1 MPIHHL
7 RRILPPHW
15 RRRLHFLTR
24 RIPPHWL
31 YLWND
36 RRLDWFTGVAPD
48 MRDRACLVTYDL
60 QPGCFLEAYWV
71 DRVGASGTRDLGPA
85 VFLVVHGSEILKFD
99 CYGTPVGHYHAATPY
114 PHGIR
119 RGLAGRIWLPEAT
132 IEEQI
137 DRAIF
142 ELCRN
147 ANYHLR
153 THPRRKVRDTVLD
166 EQRLA
171 AVCAEMRVKMLGDVE
186 RLLAPS
192 VRQVG

>member
-71 DRVGASGTRDLGPA
+71 DRVGASGT
-85 VFLVVHGSEILKFD
+85 
-99 CYGTPVGHYHAATPY
+99 
-114 PHGIR
+114 
-119 RGLAGRIWLPEAT
+119 
-132 IEEQI
+132 
-137 DRAIF
+137 
-142 ELCRN
+142 
-147 ANYHLR
+147 
-153 THPRRKVRDTVLD
+153 
-166 EQRLA
+166 
-171 AVCAEMRVKMLGDVE
+171 
-186 RLLAPS
+186 
-192 VRQVG
+192 